1 MLRCY
6 GLLAFFMA
14 VTADQGNPH
23 RLLTLDSTNFTWAMR
38 AYPRMLLLFYA
49 PWCGHSR
56 TLEPEVR
63 KAAEILQGTVVVAKI
78 DASLEV
84 EVADE
89 FGIAAYPGLFLLQK
103 GSYEEFSGR
112 RAAASLVDW
121 VRSKVG
127 PPLELMNSTEQLQ
140 DALKGRGVHSA
151 AVAKGQLG
159 LKEIMTR
166 LAERNRAWGKF
177 FFLTEGEGRN
187 QVQVFRGL
195 DEVVSAPF
203 EVDID
208 RQALEP
214 DLYQF
219 LQAEQLPVF
228 GEISQENFY
237 HYETSGADG
246 LLWVIFANNTGLPCW
261 GVQCQQQAQ
270 EHASDFRSLAGS
282 LKFFG
287 ALHPKSQATSA
298 TSTRTESPFSSISPS
313 SKLLKDTEAPA
324 SARLPSR
331 SSLKKQKSQTLPDT
345 DASSRE
351 PSTPGSTPKSGK
363 MPKAHMLQ
371 DGEALRTVEPASPR
385 LLSKTKQKSQAFQ
398 DTEALRT
405 ASTRCR
411 PGPVGVGFSM
421 FHGPDTIPEE
431 PSEADLTDTEFFA
444 RPSRRKHTL
453 QDWVLQTPPTMAP
466 SLMARLTGFQDDGR
480 SSSRNRARAN
490 TLPTPRTE
498 EMPKKQLTFVNL
510 SMEELASAIQEE
522 EPVLDWMPEFW
533 DLVLTLPV
541 PPACKTLALR
551 PLAHWVSIY
560 NRWQGMGNW
569 TPGKAPQ
576 FFNAFDLQQI
586 LCIPMPRVMEFVKLF
601 DPMAYAKAN
610 SSKAAQDLERARLPV
625 SPLLG
630 VCILMSSAIAKSQKI
645 RFLLGIFDEND
656 DRCFDEHEFIEMIQ
670 ALLRGMGAMLGLMTV
685 KDATPSNARTKAL
698 AERMFHR
705 IQDYHKRR
713 HEEETEPEVKATPLG
728 SVPCS
733 VVEEWLLGESDDPL
747 NLPLALFV
755 KRFSVGAEDEDPE
768 AFEEESRKFRLSHRA
783 PVDLPLETSA
793 SLDARFLNRHE
804 VIVSQRL
811 FKHCLSIGNFDILH
825 EDAETAV
832 GPIDQKLWMEKLH
845 RGLLWMEDSRGF
857 GKTVLSSF
865 FKKLCPKATGRHLR
879 MFHNWVKE
887 YDQLELLRRQAYVA
901 RQQLHSFVV
910 YCNRPRLP
918 AEVRRDLLNE
928 PGRLS
933 YFDEEDYLQA
943 CTPPEFRP
951 FIGHPLVDA
960 VFTEMLEKHCAHKE
974 EKIRRMQRL
983 YLPTPSPPEMTQEVV
998 KKRVDATTWRR
1009 WNEVFDLLDAED
1021 ATKEQ
1026 MVKTRLLPPD
1036 SVDFILRVV
1045 CEGSGAPTEEN
1056 LLFSRSRFLDTM
1068 LMLSNTRKPREQAD

>member
-1 MLRCY
+1 MLQD
-6 GLLAFFMA
+6 GEAFRTVEPA
-14 VTADQGNPH
+14 SP
-23 RLLTLDSTNFTWAMR
+23 RLL
-38 AYPRMLLLFYA
+38 
-49 PWCGHSR
+49 
-56 TLEPEVR
+56 
-63 KAAEILQGTVVVAKI
+63 
-78 DASLEV
+78 
-84 EVADE
+84 
-89 FGIAAYPGLFLLQK
+89 
-103 GSYEEFSGR
+103 
-112 RAAASLVDW
+112 
-121 VRSKVG
+121 SK
-127 PPLELMNSTEQLQ
+127 T
-140 DALKGRGVHSA
+140 
-151 AVAKGQLG
+151 
-159 LKEIMTR
+159 
-166 LAERNRAWGKF
+166 
-177 FFLTEGEGRN
+177 
-187 QVQVFRGL
+187 
-195 DEVVSAPF
+195 
-203 EVDID
+203 
-208 RQALEP
+208 
-214 DLYQF
+214 
-219 LQAEQLPVF
+219 
-228 GEISQENFY
+228 
-237 HYETSGADG
+237 
-246 LLWVIFANNTGLPCW
+246 
-261 GVQCQQQAQ
+261 
-270 EHASDFRSLAGS
+270 
-282 LKFFG
+282 
-287 ALHPKSQATSA
+287 
-298 TSTRTESPFSSISPS
+298 
-313 SKLLKDTEAPA
+313 
-324 SARLPSR
+324 
-331 SSLKKQKSQTLPDT
+331 KQKSQTFQDT
-345 DASSRE
+345 
-351 PSTPGSTPKSGK
+351 
-363 MPKAHMLQ
+363 
-371 DGEALRTVEPASPR
+371 EALRTVEPASPR

-405 ASTRCR
+405 VEPASPRLLSKTKQKSQT
-411 PGPVGVGFSM
+411 FQE
-421 FHGPDTIPEE
+421 T
-431 PSEADLTDTEFFA
+431 SEADLTDTEFFA

-713 HEEETEPEVKATPLG
+713 AHGHDDEEETPEVKATPLG